1 MRGAA
6 RIGLRGD
13 SSGTLC
19 YAIRM
24 NARSKSIAKE
34 AGDLPAADRIRLIEF
49 LLASLD
55 KPDPDIDR
63 IWADEGERRL
73 DAYLRGHAKARD
85 ANDVLAKYLKP

>member
-1 MRGAA
+1 
-6 RIGLRGD
+6 
-13 SSGTLC
+13 
-19 YAIRM
+19 M

-34 AGDLPAADRIRLIEF
+34 AEGLPAADRIRLIEF

-73 DAYLRGHAKARD
+73 DAYLRGDAKARD
-85 ANDVLAKYLKP
+85 ANDVLAKHLKP